1 MKYLLSLSLGIV
13 TGAVLLVAIL
23 YFNPFS
29 ATAKVSPLALT
40 DNQIIDLSFNA
51 APADTLLFT
60 NDGKSVIKPH
70 PERVPALWEQTIENS
85 WVTAVRL
92 TNARGETQG
101 IGIKFSSESENTEIL
116 GAKVL
121 VNSVWHVYLANR
133 GSFFIDQTEN
143 YWAYMRDIVLPAKWS
158 PANSWRGA
166 WHRSITVGPGALGTA
181 RVIGESG
188 IFAGASTEA
197 VESLTARAYSSTEG
211 PIAMRGNL
219 TIVLPAGATRSGE
232 TAKADFETSR

>member
-1 MKYLLSLSLGIV
+1 MKYLLSLSSGIV
-13 TGAVLLVAIL
+13 SGALLLVAIL
-23 YFNPFS
+23 YFNPFA

-70 PERVPALWEQTIENS
+70 PERVPELWEPTIEDS
-85 WVTAVRL
+85 WVAVVRL
-92 TNARGETQG
+92 TNARGETKG
-101 IGIKFSSESENTEIL
+101 IGIKFSSESENTDIL

-121 VNSVWHVYLANR
+121 VNSVWHVYLADR
-133 GSFFIDQTEN
+133 GTFFIDQTEN
-143 YWAYMRDIVLPAKWS
+143 YWSYLRDIVIPAKWS

-166 WHRSITVGPGALGTA
+166 WHRSITVGPGSLGTA

-188 IFAGASTEA
+188 IFAGVLTEA

-219 TIVLPAGATRSGE
+219 TIALPAGAARSDK
-232 TAKADFETSR
+232 TAKADFDDSR